1 MAGNHYLVVWR
12 HGMDD
17 VPIRLCKSRD
27 KAFDLAM
34 SVPFSTGYK
43 IAGRLGIDCSTPV
56 CFAVYEFEDGH
67 PVRVNIVK
75 REDDA

>member
-1 MAGNHYLVVWR
+1 MTGKHYLVVWR

-17 VPIRLCKSRD
+17 VPIRLTRNRS
-27 KAFDLAM
+27 KAFALAE
-34 SVPFSTGYK
+34 STPFSTGYK

-56 CFAVYEFEDGH
+56 CFAVYEFDEGR
-67 PVRVNIVK
+67 PVDIHIVE

>member
-1 MAGNHYLVVWR
+1 MKGNHYMVVWR

-17 VPIRLCKSRD
+17 VPIRLCRSRD
-27 KAFDLAM
+27 KAFDLAI

-43 IAGRLGIDCSTPV
+43 IAGQLRIDCSTPV
-56 CFAVYEFEDGH
+56 CFAVYEFFEGRPTAIH
-67 PVRVNIVK
+67 IVE